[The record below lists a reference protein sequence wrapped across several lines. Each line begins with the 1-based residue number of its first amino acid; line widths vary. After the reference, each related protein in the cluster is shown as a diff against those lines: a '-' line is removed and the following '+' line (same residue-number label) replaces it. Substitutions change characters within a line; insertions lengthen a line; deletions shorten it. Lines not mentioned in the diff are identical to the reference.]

1 MNQEVIFPKR
11 FKFKTIQ
18 TKWIEFWKE
27 NSIYAFD
34 SKDKKKLFT
43 IDTPPP
49 FVSGTLHMGHIL
61 NHSWIDFVARY
72 HKLKGDNV
80 YFPQGFDC
88 HGLPVELAV
97 SKNYGITKENREIFL
112 EKCIE
117 WVNDNIASMTNQL
130 NELGYSTDWK
140 YTYKTMDDDYKHKV
154 QLSLLDFYGPVRE
167 LFQFP

>member
-1 MNQEVIFPKR
+1 MNQESIFPKR

-18 TKWIEFWKE
+18 PKWINFWKE
-27 NSIYAFD
+27 HDIYAFD
-34 SKDKKKLFT
+34 SKDKKKWFT

-72 HKLKGDNV
+72 HKLKGEHV

-97 SKNYGITKENREIFL
+97 SKNYGITKENRERFL

-117 WVNDNIASMTNQL
+117 WVKNNITSMTNQL
-130 NELGYSTDWK
+130 NELGYSTDWD
-140 YTYKTMDDDYKHKV
+140 YTYQTMYHN
-154 QLSLLDFYGPVRE
+154 
-167 LFQFP
+167 FPSSS